1 MHRGDRVHSDT
12 KEQPFSLLLHLLCE
26 VFSVTSAFFYAL
38 EQLQF
43 NRNVPAV
50 PENLALRF
58 ANPRPIIIEKLKASD
73 GQRNLAGHEDSS
85 LRSSGVFSVVSEE
98 RLKLAVELAKRDIK
112 RRHREEQVKQ
122 QVIGDTVNKLLL
134 AQKSKQQKTKV
145 FESLGNKKPQTHL
158 KCHQKLG
165 QHSNVQATA
174 PGTKVYLYTP
184 NEGKLIPAGLDSPP
198 TRDGGPDPTAN
209 VNQQE
214 DQNVQEVRRL
224 QKELRSYI
232 QKIEDLTKKGVR
244 LNNNSVIYAYSSLLA
259 CFSLWFF
266 WLGLESVVFSSGFLR
281 TIHFFQEEIKAR
293 IAI

>member
-1 MHRGDRVHSDT
+1 MHSDT
-12 KEQPFSLLLHLLCE
+12 KEEPFSLLLHLRRE
-26 VFSVTSAFFYAL
+26 VFCVTSAFFYIL

-50 PENLALRF
+50 PEKLALRF
-58 ANPRPIIIEKLKASD
+58 SNPRPIIIEKLKASD
-73 GQRNLAGHEDSS
+73 GQRSLTEHEDSS

-98 RLKLAVELAKRDIK
+98 RLKLAIELAKRDIK

-122 QVIGDTVNKLLL
+122 QVFGAAVNKLLL
-134 AQKSKQQKTKV
+134 AQKSQQQKTEV

-165 QHSNVQATA
+165 QRSKVQATA
-174 PGTKVYLYTP
+174 PGTKVYLCAP
-184 NEGKLIPAGLDSPP
+184 NEGKLVPAGLDSPP
-198 TRDGGPDPTAN
+198 TRDRGPDPKAN
-209 VNQQE
+209 VNKQE

-244 LNNNSVIYAYSSLLA
+244 PNNNSVIYMYSSLLA
-259 CFSLWFF
+259 CFSLPFF
-266 WLGLESVVFSSGFLR
+266 WLGYESV
-281 TIHFFQEEIKAR
+281 
-293 IAI
+293 